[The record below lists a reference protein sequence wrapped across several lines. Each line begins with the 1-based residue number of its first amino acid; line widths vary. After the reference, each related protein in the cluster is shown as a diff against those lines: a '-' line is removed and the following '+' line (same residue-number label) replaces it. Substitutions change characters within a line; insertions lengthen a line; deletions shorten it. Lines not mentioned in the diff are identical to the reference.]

1 MQCNDAYALVA
12 GWTNLSCWCSRFC
25 SSSVAPHS
33 LLLSVE
39 HLLDCS
45 DMTLK
50 ASALQH
56 GALMQFCSTAEMA
69 PAKLR
74 GTLNVIFQLLV
85 TIGAHHIL
93 PVMSSQVQTAL
104 VLLKLSQ

>member
-1 MQCNDAYALVA
+1 M
-12 GWTNLSCWCSRFC
+12 
-25 SSSVAPHS
+25 APYS
-33 LLLSVE
+33 LLLSVVL
-39 HLLDCS
+39 LLDS
-45 DMTLK
+45 PDITLK

-56 GALMQFCSTAEMA
+56 GVLMQLNSTAEMA

-85 TIGAHHIL
+85 TIGAHHVL

-104 VLLKLSQ
+104 VLIELSQQAC